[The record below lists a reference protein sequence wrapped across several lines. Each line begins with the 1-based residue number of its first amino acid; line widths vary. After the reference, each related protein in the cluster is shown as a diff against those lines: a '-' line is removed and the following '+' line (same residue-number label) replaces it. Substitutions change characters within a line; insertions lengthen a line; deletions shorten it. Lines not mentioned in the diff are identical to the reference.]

1 MSLRLT
7 PAAVFGGTEYQPAR
21 RYYGGP
27 VMSAKATHSVS
38 KSPSSLPCAGRIACS
53 RCHQGGEVLFDQ
65 TRRTEGDWRI
75 TANPLAWGNPQAGAL
90 AGSYHDAIAY
100 KGRRHNVGK
109 ILAFLG
115 LIPDGGTTFLRESVD
130 QLIADK
136 NGRFHFGSLIRC
148 TVERLEKGEWKG
160 SGGGMLDRFVATP
173 FGRDVA
179 SNCASRFLDELPQQT
194 RLILMFGMGAGGSY
208 ILAARNLLQS
218 RLRGAWRPINEVAY
232 SNGQVTV
239 VHVEHFAAQGALIPN
254 WLSINDH
261 PRARLGRLAREAVQ
275 QALA

>member
-1 MSLRLT
+1 
-7 PAAVFGGTEYQPAR
+7 
-21 RYYGGP
+21 
-27 VMSAKATHSVS
+27 MSAKATHSVS

-75 TANPLAWGNPQAGAL
+75 TANPLAWGNPQAEIVVLGFSKGPTQAGAL

-100 KGRRHNVGK
+100 KGSRHNVGK